1 MREKFARFMIG
12 RYGQDELNRVIS
24 ITGLVA
30 LVISVVILRFVP
42 ILSNILWIVA
52 VALIVLC
59 YYRMFS
65 RDIARRSAENQKF
78 LSFRYKQAVDKQRR
92 AERAAQSKDYKFFK
106 CPKCGVYNRI
116 PRDKGKIEITCPKCG
131 EKFIRKS

>member
-1 MREKFARFMIG
+1 MMG
-12 RYGQDELNRVIS
+12 RYGQDDLNRLLS
-24 ITGLVA
+24 IAGLIV
-30 LVISVVILRFVP
+30 LVISVITIRFVP
-42 ILSNILWIVA
+42 YLSSILWIIA
-52 VALIVLC
+52 VALIVIC

-65 RDIARRSAENQKF
+65 RDIAKRSAENQKF
-78 LSFRYKQAVDKQRR
+78 LSLRYKFAVEKQRR

-116 PRDKGKIEITCPKCG
+116 PRGKGKIEITCPKCG